1 MNDLTLI
8 RKSLFRK
15 KTRAILLI
23 LSIMTA
29 FLIFGALA
37 SIDRVLNSSEELS
50 RADRLVTV
58 NKINFTQTM
67 PFAYWG
73 RVEGVEGVQ
82 AVTHASWF
90 GGYFQ
95 DVRNFVQSF
104 VVDMDSYL
112 VVYPELE
119 MPAEQRAALAERRD
133 CVAVGADLAE
143 QYEWSVGDRFPLSSN
158 IWRQTDGSS
167 AWDVEVCAILTTEDQ
182 DIPTNYLLMQYE
194 YYNEALAFNRDQI
207 GWMIMLTGDP
217 AINDAVSQR
226 IDDMFANSPAETETT
241 TEAAFSQAFVEQLG
255 NIGLILSLVVSAAFA
270 TILMIVGT
278 TMVMAINERTKE
290 VGVMKTLGFS
300 SSRIF
305 THVLSESVLLSLV
318 GGLLGLGAAVL
329 LLSGIAQIAGGQL
342 PGLGVGRDTWI
353 QAFGL
358 MIAFGLVT
366 GFVPALN
373 AMRLKIVDA
382 LGKE

>member
-73 RVEGVEGVQ
+73 RVEGVDGVQ

-119 MPAEQRAALAERRD
+119 LPADQRAALAERRD

-158 IWRQTDGSS
+158 IWRQQDGSS
-167 AWDVEVCAILTTEDQ
+167 AWDVEVCAILTTEDE
-182 DIPTNYLLMQYE
+182 DLPTNYLLMQYD

-217 AINDAVSQR
+217 AINDEVSQR

-270 TILMIVGT
+270 TILMIVGA

-290 VGVMKTLGFS
+290 VAIMKTLGFS

-329 LLSGIAQIAGGQL
+329 LLSGIAQVAGGQL

>member
-58 NKINFTQTM
+58 NKINFTQSM

-73 RVEGVEGVQ
+73 RVQGVDGVQ
-82 AVTHASWF
+82 AITHASWF

-119 MPAEQRAALAERRD
+119 MPADQRAALSERRD

-158 IWRQTDGSS
+158 IWRQNDSSS
-167 AWDVEVCAILTTEDQ
+167 AWDVEVCAIMTTEDQ
-182 DIPTNYLLMQYE
+182 DIPTNYLLMQYD

-217 AINDAVSQR
+217 VINDAVSQR

-318 GGLLGLGAAVL
+318 GGLLGLGVAVL
-329 LLSGIAQIAGGQL
+329 MLGGIAEVAGGQL
-342 PGLGVGRDTWI
+342 PGLGVSRETWL
-353 QAFGL
+353 QALLL
-358 MIAFGLVT
+358 MIGFGLVT

>member
-73 RVEGVEGVQ
+73 RVEGVDGVQ

-119 MPAEQRAALAERRD
+119 LPADQRAALAERRD

-158 IWRQTDGSS
+158 IWRQQDGSS
-167 AWDVEVCAILTTEDQ
+167 AWDVEVCAILTTEDE
-182 DIPTNYLLMQYE
+182 DLPTNYLLMQYD

-217 AINDAVSQR
+217 AINDEVSQR

-270 TILMIVGT
+270 TILMIVGA

-329 LLSGIAQIAGGQL
+329 LLSGIAQVAGGQL

>member
-73 RVEGVEGVQ
+73 RVQNVDGVQ

-119 MPAEQRAALAERRD
+119 MPADQRAALAERRD

-182 DIPTNYLLMQYE
+182 DLPTNYLLMQYD

-318 GGLLGLGAAVL
+318 GGLLGLGLAVL
-329 LLSGIAQIAGGQL
+329 LLSGLAKIASGQL
-342 PGLGVGRDTWI
+342 PGLGVSGETWLQAI
-353 QAFGL
+353 GLMLAFGL
-358 MIAFGLVT
+358 IT

>member
-67 PFAYWG
+67 PFAYWR
-73 RVEGVEGVQ
+73 RVEGVDGVQ

-119 MPAEQRAALAERRD
+119 LPADQRAALAERRD

-158 IWRQTDGSS
+158 IWRQQDGSS
-167 AWDVEVCAILTTEDQ
+167 AWDVEVCAILTTQDQ
-182 DIPTNYLLMQYE
+182 DLPTNYLLMQYD

-217 AINDAVSQR
+217 AFNDAVSQR

-318 GGLLGLGAAVL
+318 GGLLGLGLAVL
-329 LLSGIAQIAGGQL
+329 LLSGIAQVAGGQL
-342 PGLGVGRDTWI
+342 PGLGVSSETWL
-353 QAFGL
+353 QAIGL
-358 MIAFGLVT
+358 MIAFGLIT

>member
-58 NKINFTQTM
+58 NKINFTQSM

-73 RVEGVEGVQ
+73 RVQGVDGVQ
-82 AVTHASWF
+82 AITHASWF

-112 VVYPELE
+112 IVYPELE
-119 MPAEQRAALAERRD
+119 MPADQRAALSERRD

-158 IWRQTDGSS
+158 IWRQNDGSS
-167 AWDVEVCAILTTEDQ
+167 AWDVEVCAIMTTQDQ
-182 DIPTNYLLMQYE
+182 NIPTNYLLMQYD

-217 AINDAVSQR
+217 VINDAVSQR

-318 GGLLGLGAAVL
+318 GGLLGLGVAVL
-329 LLSGIAQIAGGQL
+329 MLGGIAEVAGGQL
-342 PGLGVGRDTWI
+342 PGLGVSRETWL
-353 QAFGL
+353 QAIGL
-358 MIAFGLVT
+358 MLAFGLVT

>member
-73 RVEGVEGVQ
+73 RVEGVDGVQ

-119 MPAEQRAALAERRD
+119 LPADQRAALAERRD

-158 IWRQTDGSS
+158 IWRQQDGSS
-167 AWDVEVCAILTTEDQ
+167 AWDVEVCAILTTEDE
-182 DIPTNYLLMQYE
+182 DLPTNYLLMQYD

-305 THVLSESVLLSLV
+305 THVMSESVLLSLV

-329 LLSGIAQIAGGQL
+329 LLSGIAQVAGGQL

>member
-29 FLIFGALA
+29 FLIFGALS

-73 RVEGVEGVQ
+73 RVQGVDGVQ

-90 GGYFQ
+90 GGYYQ
-95 DVRNFVQSF
+95 DVRNFVQAF

-119 MPAEQRAALAERRD
+119 VSDEARAALSERRD
-133 CVAVGADLAE
+133 CVAVGEDLAE
-143 QYEWSVGDRFPLSSN
+143 QYGWSVGDRFPLSSN
-158 IWRQTDGSS
+158 IWRQNDGSS
-167 AWDVEVCAILTTEDQ
+167 AWDVEVCSVMTTADQ
-182 DIPTNYLLMQYE
+182 NIPTNYLLMQYD

-207 GWMIMLTGDP
+207 GWLIMLTGDP
-217 AINDAVSQR
+217 ALNDAVSQS
-226 IDDMFANSPAETETT
+226 IDEMFANSPAETETT
-241 TEAAFSQAFVEQLG
+241 TEAAFSQAFIEQLG

-318 GGLLGLGAAVL
+318 GGLLGLGLAVL
-329 LLSGIAQIAGGQL
+329 LLKLIAGFADGQL
-342 PGLGVGRDTWI
+342 PGLGVGQKTWM
-353 QAFGL
+353 QAIGL
-358 MIAFGLVT
+358 MIAFGLIT

>member
-73 RVEGVEGVQ
+73 RVQNVDGVQ

-90 GGYFQ
+90 GGYYQ
-95 DVRNFVQSF
+95 DVRNFVQAF
-104 VVDMDSYL
+104 AADIDSYL
-112 VVYPELE
+112 EVYPELE
-119 MPAEQRAALAERRD
+119 IPADQRAALSERRD

-143 QYEWSVGDRFPLSSN
+143 QYGWSVGDRFPLSSN
-158 IWRQTDGSS
+158 IWRQQDGSS
-167 AWDVEVCAILTTEDQ
+167 AWDVEVCAIMTITEQ
-182 DIPTNYLLMQYE
+182 ELPTNYLLMQYD

-207 GWMIMLTGDP
+207 GWMILLTGDP
-217 AINDAVSQR
+217 ALNDAVSER
-226 IDDMFANSPAETETT
+226 IDSLFANSPAETETT

-300 SSRIF
+300 STRIF

-318 GGLLGLGAAVL
+318 GGLLGLGLAVL
-329 LLSGIAQIAGGQL
+329 LLGGIAEVAGGQL
-342 PGLGVGRDTWI
+342 PGLGVGQETWI
-353 QAFGL
+353 QALGL
-358 MIAFGLVT
+358 MIAFGLIT

-373 AMRLKIVDA
+373 AMRLNIVDA

>member
-73 RVEGVEGVQ
+73 RVEGVDGVQ

-119 MPAEQRAALAERRD
+119 LPADQRAALAERRD

-158 IWRQTDGSS
+158 IWRQQDGSS
-167 AWDVEVCAILTTEDQ
+167 AWDVEVCAILTTEDE
-182 DIPTNYLLMQYE
+182 DLPTNYLLMQYD

-217 AINDAVSQR
+217 AINDEVSQR

-329 LLSGIAQIAGGQL
+329 LLSGIAQVAGGQL

>member
-58 NKINFTQTM
+58 NKINFTQSM

-73 RVEGVEGVQ
+73 RVQGVDGVQ
-82 AVTHASWF
+82 AITHASWF

-119 MPAEQRAALAERRD
+119 MPADQRAALSERRD

-158 IWRQTDGSS
+158 IWRQNDGSS
-167 AWDVEVCAILTTEDQ
+167 AWDVEVCAIMTTEDQ
-182 DIPTNYLLMQYE
+182 DIPTNYLLMQYD

-217 AINDAVSQR
+217 VINDAVSQR

-318 GGLLGLGAAVL
+318 GGLLGLGVAVL
-329 LLSGIAQIAGGQL
+329 MLGGIAEVAGGQL
-342 PGLGVGRDTWI
+342 PGLGVSRETWL
-353 QAFGL
+353 QALLL
-358 MIAFGLVT
+358 MIGFGLVT

>member
-73 RVEGVEGVQ
+73 RVQNVEGVQ

-90 GGYFQ
+90 GGYYQ
-95 DVRNFVQSF
+95 DVRNFVQAF
-104 VVDMDSYL
+104 AVDMDSYL

-119 MPAEQRAALAERRD
+119 MPADQRAALSERRD

-158 IWRQTDGSS
+158 IWRQQDGSS
-167 AWDVEVCAILTTEDQ
+167 AWDVEVCAIMEITEQ
-182 DIPTNYLLMQYE
+182 ELPTNYLLLQYD

-207 GWMIMLTGDP
+207 GWMILLTGDT
-217 AINDAVSQR
+217 ALNDPVSER
-226 IDDMFANSPAETETT
+226 IDFLFANSPAETETT

-255 NIGLILSLVVSAAFA
+255 NIGLILSLVVGAAFA

-305 THVLSESVLLSLV
+305 AHVLSESVLLSLV
-318 GGLLGLGAAVL
+318 GGLLGLGLAVL
-329 LLSGIAQIAGGQL
+329 LLSGIAQVAAGQL
-342 PGLGVGRDTWI
+342 PGLGVGRETWI
-353 QAFGL
+353 QALGLMLGFGL
-358 MIAFGLVT
+358 LT

>member
-58 NKINFTQTM
+58 NKINFTQSM

-73 RVEGVEGVQ
+73 RVQGVDGVQ
-82 AVTHASWF
+82 AITHASWF

-112 VVYPELE
+112 IVYPELE
-119 MPAEQRAALAERRD
+119 MPADQRAALSERRD
-133 CVAVGADLAE
+133 CVAVGVDLAE

-158 IWRQTDGSS
+158 IWRQNDGSS
-167 AWDVEVCAILTTEDQ
+167 AWDVEVCAIMTTQDQ
-182 DIPTNYLLMQYE
+182 NIPTNYLLMQYD

-217 AINDAVSQR
+217 VINDAVSQR

-318 GGLLGLGAAVL
+318 GGLLGLGVAVL
-329 LLSGIAQIAGGQL
+329 MLGGIAEVAGGQL
-342 PGLGVGRDTWI
+342 PGLGVSRETWL
-353 QAFGL
+353 QALLL
-358 MIAFGLVT
+358 MIGFGLVT

>member
-73 RVEGVEGVQ
+73 RVQNVEGVQ

-90 GGYFQ
+90 GGYYQ
-95 DVRNFVQSF
+95 DVRNFVQAF
-104 VVDMDSYL
+104 AVDMDSYL

-119 MPAEQRAALAERRD
+119 MPADQRAALSERRD

-158 IWRQTDGSS
+158 IWRQQDGSS
-167 AWDVEVCAILTTEDQ
+167 AWDVEVCAIMDITEQ
-182 DIPTNYLLMQYE
+182 ELPTNYLLLQYD

-207 GWMIMLTGDP
+207 GWMILLTGDT
-217 AINDAVSQR
+217 ALNDPVSER
-226 IDDMFANSPAETETT
+226 IDFLFANSPAETETT

-305 THVLSESVLLSLV
+305 AHVLSESVLLSLV
-318 GGLLGLGAAVL
+318 GGLLGLGLAVL
-329 LLSGIAQIAGGQL
+329 LLSGIAQVAAGQL
-342 PGLGVGRDTWI
+342 PGLGVGRETWI
-353 QAFGL
+353 QALGLMLGFGL
-358 MIAFGLVT
+358 LT

>member
-73 RVEGVEGVQ
+73 RVEGVDGVQ

-119 MPAEQRAALAERRD
+119 LPADQRAALAERRD

-143 QYEWSVGDRFPLSSN
+143 QYEWSVGDRFPAQL
-158 IWRQTDGSS
+158 
-167 AWDVEVCAILTTEDQ
+167 E
-182 DIPTNYLLMQYE
+182 YL
-194 YYNEALAFNRDQI
+194 
-207 GWMIMLTGDP
+207 
-217 AINDAVSQR
+217 
-226 IDDMFANSPAETETT
+226 
-241 TEAAFSQAFVEQLG
+241 AA
-255 NIGLILSLVVSAAFA
+255 
-270 TILMIVGT
+270 
-278 TMVMAINERTKE
+278 
-290 VGVMKTLGFS
+290 
-300 SSRIF
+300 
-305 THVLSESVLLSLV
+305 
-318 GGLLGLGAAVL
+318 
-329 LLSGIAQIAGGQL
+329 
-342 PGLGVGRDTWI
+342 D
-353 QAFGL
+353 
-358 MIAFGLVT
+358 
-366 GFVPALN
+366 
-373 AMRLKIVDA
+373 
-382 LGKE
+382 

>member
-73 RVEGVEGVQ
+73 RVEGVDGVQ

-90 GGYFQ
+90 GGYYQ

-119 MPAEQRAALAERRD
+119 MPADQRAALAERRD

-158 IWRQTDGSS
+158 IWRQQDGSS

-182 DIPTNYLLMQYE
+182 DLPTNYLLMQYD

-329 LLSGIAQIAGGQL
+329 LLSGIAQVAGGQL

>member
-50 RADRLVTV
+50 RADRLVTG

-73 RVEGVEGVQ
+73 RVQNVEGVQ

-90 GGYFQ
+90 GGYYQ
-95 DVRNFVQSF
+95 DVRNFVQAF
-104 VVDMDSYL
+104 AVDMDSYL

-119 MPAEQRAALAERRD
+119 MPADQRAALSERRD

-158 IWRQTDGSS
+158 IWRQQDGSS
-167 AWDVEVCAILTTEDQ
+167 AWDVEVCAIMEITEQ
-182 DIPTNYLLMQYE
+182 ELPTNYLLLQYD

-207 GWMIMLTGDP
+207 GWMILLTGDT
-217 AINDAVSQR
+217 ALNDPVSER
-226 IDDMFANSPAETETT
+226 IDFLFANSPAETETT

-255 NIGLILSLVVSAAFA
+255 NIGLILSLVVGAAFA

-305 THVLSESVLLSLV
+305 AHVLSESVLLSLV
-318 GGLLGLGAAVL
+318 GGLLGLGLAVL
-329 LLSGIAQIAGGQL
+329 LLSGIAQVAAGQL
-342 PGLGVGRDTWI
+342 PGLGVGRETWI
-353 QAFGL
+353 QALGLMLGFGL
-358 MIAFGLVT
+358 LT

>member
-67 PFAYWG
+67 PYAYWG
-73 RVEGVEGVQ
+73 RVGAVEGVQ

-90 GGYFQ
+90 GGYYQ
-95 DVRNFVQSF
+95 DVRNFVQAF
-104 VVDMDSYL
+104 AVDVDTYL
-112 VVYPELE
+112 EVYPELV
-119 MPAEQRAALAERRD
+119 MPADQRAALSERRD

-143 QYEWSVGDRFPLSSN
+143 QYGWAVGDRFPLSSN
-158 IWRQTDGSS
+158 IWRQADGSS
-167 AWDVEVCAILTTEDQ
+167 AWDVEVCAIMTIPDQ
-182 DIPTNYLLMQYE
+182 ELPTNYLLMQYD

-207 GWMIMLTGDP
+207 GWMILLTGDP
-217 AINDAVSQR
+217 ANNDAVSER
-226 IDDMFANSPAETETT
+226 IDTLFANSPAETETT

-255 NIGLILSLVVSAAFA
+255 NIGLILSLVVGAAFA

-300 SSRIF
+300 STRIF

-329 LLSGIAQIAGGQL
+329 LLGGIAEVAGGQL
-342 PGLGVGRDTWI
+342 PGLGVGRETWI
-353 QAFGL
+353 QALGL
-358 MIAFGLVT
+358 MLAFGLLT
-366 GFVPALN
+366 GFVPAVN
-373 AMRLKIVDA
+373 AMRLKIVEA
-382 LGKE
+382 LGKD

>member
-58 NKINFTQTM
+58 NKINFTQSM

-73 RVEGVEGVQ
+73 RVQGVDGVQ
-82 AVTHASWF
+82 AITHASWF

-112 VVYPELE
+112 IVYPELE
-119 MPAEQRAALAERRD
+119 MSADQRAALSERRD

-158 IWRQTDGSS
+158 IWRQNDGSS
-167 AWDVEVCAILTTEDQ
+167 AWDVEVCAIMTAEDQ
-182 DIPTNYLLMQYE
+182 DIPTNYLLMQYD

-217 AINDAVSQR
+217 VINDAVSQR

-318 GGLLGLGAAVL
+318 GGLLGLGVAVL
-329 LLSGIAQIAGGQL
+329 MLGGIAEVAGGQL
-342 PGLGVGRDTWI
+342 PGLGVSRETWL
-353 QAFGL
+353 QALLL
-358 MIAFGLVT
+358 MIGFGLVT

>member
-73 RVEGVEGVQ
+73 RVEGVDGVQ

-119 MPAEQRAALAERRD
+119 LPADQRAALAERRD

-158 IWRQTDGSS
+158 IWRQQDGSS
-167 AWDVEVCAILTTEDQ
+167 AWDVEVCAILTTEDE
-182 DIPTNYLLMQYE
+182 DLPTNYLLMQYD

-329 LLSGIAQIAGGQL
+329 LLSGIAQVAGGQL

-358 MIAFGLVT
+358 MIAFGLLT

>member
-73 RVEGVEGVQ
+73 RVEGVDGVQ

-119 MPAEQRAALAERRD
+119 LPADQRAALAERRD

-158 IWRQTDGSS
+158 IWRQQDGSS
-167 AWDVEVCAILTTEDQ
+167 AWDVEVCAILTTEDE
-182 DIPTNYLLMQYE
+182 DLPTNYLLMQYD

-305 THVLSESVLLSLV
+305 THVMSESVLLSLV

-329 LLSGIAQIAGGQL
+329 LLSGIAQVAGGQL

-358 MIAFGLVT
+358 MIAFGLLT

>member
-67 PFAYWG
+67 PYAYWG
-73 RVEGVEGVQ
+73 RVGAVEGVQ

-90 GGYFQ
+90 GGYYQ
-95 DVRNFVQSF
+95 DVRNFVQAF
-104 VVDMDSYL
+104 AVDVDTYL
-112 VVYPELE
+112 EVYPELV
-119 MPAEQRAALAERRD
+119 MPADQRAALSERRD

-143 QYEWSVGDRFPLSSN
+143 QYGWAVGDRFPLSSN
-158 IWRQTDGSS
+158 IWRQADGSS
-167 AWDVEVCAILTTEDQ
+167 AWDVEVCAIMTIPDQ
-182 DIPTNYLLMQYE
+182 ELPTNYLLMQYD

-207 GWMIMLTGDP
+207 GWMILLTGDP
-217 AINDAVSQR
+217 ANNDAVSER
-226 IDDMFANSPAETETT
+226 IDTLFANSPAETETT

-255 NIGLILSLVVSAAFA
+255 NIGLILSLVVGAAFA

-329 LLSGIAQIAGGQL
+329 LLGGIAEVAGGQL
-342 PGLGVGRDTWI
+342 PGLGVGRETWI
-353 QAFGL
+353 QALGL
-358 MIAFGLVT
+358 MLAFGLLT
-366 GFVPALN
+366 GFVPAVN
-373 AMRLKIVDA
+373 AMRLKIVEA
-382 LGKE
+382 LGKD

>member
-73 RVEGVEGVQ
+73 RVQNVEGVQ

-90 GGYFQ
+90 GGYYQ
-95 DVRNFVQSF
+95 DVRNFVQAF
-104 VVDMDSYL
+104 AVDMDSYL

-119 MPAEQRAALAERRD
+119 MPADQRAALSERRD

-158 IWRQTDGSS
+158 IWRQQDGSS
-167 AWDVEVCAILTTEDQ
+167 AWDVEVCAIMEITEQ
-182 DIPTNYLLMQYE
+182 ELPTNYLLLQYD

-207 GWMIMLTGDP
+207 GWMILLTGDT
-217 AINDAVSQR
+217 ALNDPVSER
-226 IDDMFANSPAETETT
+226 IDFLFANSPAETETT

-255 NIGLILSLVVSAAFA
+255 NIGLILSLVVGAAFA

-305 THVLSESVLLSLV
+305 AHVLSESVLLSLV
-318 GGLLGLGAAVL
+318 GGLLGLGLAVL
-329 LLSGIAQIAGGQL
+329 LLSSIAQVAAGQL
-342 PGLGVGRDTWI
+342 PGLGVGRETWI
-353 QAFGL
+353 QALGLMLGFGL
-358 MIAFGLVT
+358 LT

>member
-73 RVEGVEGVQ
+73 RVQNVEGVQ

-90 GGYFQ
+90 GGYYQ
-95 DVRNFVQSF
+95 DVRNFVQAF
-104 VVDMDSYL
+104 AVDMDSYL

-119 MPAEQRAALAERRD
+119 MPADQRAALSERRD

-158 IWRQTDGSS
+158 IWRQQDGSS
-167 AWDVEVCAILTTEDQ
+167 AWDVEVCAIMDITEQ
-182 DIPTNYLLMQYE
+182 ELPTNYLLLQYD

-207 GWMIMLTGDP
+207 GWMILLTGDT
-217 AINDAVSQR
+217 ALNDPVSER
-226 IDDMFANSPAETETT
+226 IDFLFANSPPETETT

-305 THVLSESVLLSLV
+305 AHVLSESVLLSLV
-318 GGLLGLGAAVL
+318 GGLLGLGLAVL
-329 LLSGIAQIAGGQL
+329 LLSGIAQVAAGQL
-342 PGLGVGRDTWI
+342 PGLGVGRETWI
-353 QAFGL
+353 QALGLMLGFGL
-358 MIAFGLVT
+358 LT

>member
-58 NKINFTQTM
+58 NKINFTQSM

-73 RVEGVEGVQ
+73 RVQGVDGVQ
-82 AVTHASWF
+82 AITHASWF

-112 VVYPELE
+112 IVYPELE
-119 MPAEQRAALAERRD
+119 MPADQRAALSERRD

-158 IWRQTDGSS
+158 IWRQNDGSS
-167 AWDVEVCAILTTEDQ
+167 AWDVEVCAIMTTQDQ
-182 DIPTNYLLMQYE
+182 NIPTNYLLMQYD

-217 AINDAVSQR
+217 VINDAVSQR

-318 GGLLGLGAAVL
+318 GGLLGLGVAVL
-329 LLSGIAQIAGGQL
+329 MLGGIAEVAGGQL
-342 PGLGVGRDTWI
+342 PGLGVSRETWL
-353 QAFGL
+353 QALLL
-358 MIAFGLVT
+358 MIGFGLVT

>member
-73 RVEGVEGVQ
+73 RVAGVEGVQ
-82 AVTHASWF
+82 SVTHASWF
-90 GGYFQ
+90 GGYYQ
-95 DVRNFVQSF
+95 DVRNFVQAF
-104 VVDMDSYL
+104 AVDMDSYL

-119 MPAEQRAALAERRD
+119 MPADQRAALSERRE

-143 QYEWSVGDRFPLSSN
+143 QYGWSVGDRFPLSSN
-158 IWRQTDGSS
+158 IWRQQDGSS
-167 AWDVEVCAILTTEDQ
+167 AWDVEVCAVMTTADQ
-182 DIPTNYLLMQYE
+182 DIPTNYLLMQYD
-194 YYNEALAFNRDQI
+194 YYNESLGFNRDQI
-207 GWMIMLTGDP
+207 GWMILLTGDP
-217 AINDAVSQR
+217 AVNDAVSQN
-226 IDDMFANSPAETETT
+226 IDTLFANSPAETETT

-255 NIGLILSLVVSAAFA
+255 NIGLILTLVVSAAFA

-318 GGLLGLGAAVL
+318 GGLLGLGFAVL
-329 LLSGIAQIAGGQL
+329 LLSGIAQVAGGQL
-342 PGLGVGRDTWI
+342 PGLRVSGGTWL
-353 QAFGL
+353 QALGLMLAFGL
-358 MIAFGLVT
+358 IT

>member
-1 MNDLTLI
+1 MNDFTLI

-73 RVEGVEGVQ
+73 RVQNVEGVQ

-90 GGYFQ
+90 GGYYQ
-95 DVRNFVQSF
+95 DVRNFVQAF
-104 VVDMDSYL
+104 AVDMDSYL

-119 MPAEQRAALAERRD
+119 MPADQRAALSERRD

-158 IWRQTDGSS
+158 IWRQQDGSS
-167 AWDVEVCAILTTEDQ
+167 AWDVEVCAIMDITEQ
-182 DIPTNYLLMQYE
+182 DLPTNYLLLQYD

-207 GWMIMLTGDP
+207 GWMILLTGDT
-217 AINDAVSQR
+217 ALNDPVSER
-226 IDDMFANSPAETETT
+226 IDSLFANSPAETETT

-255 NIGLILSLVVSAAFA
+255 NIGLILSLVVGAAFA

-305 THVLSESVLLSLV
+305 AHVLSESVLLSLV
-318 GGLLGLGAAVL
+318 GGLLGLGLAVL
-329 LLSGIAQIAGGQL
+329 LLSGIAQVAAGQL
-342 PGLGVGRDTWI
+342 PGLGVGRETWI
-353 QAFGL
+353 QALGLMLGFGL
-358 MIAFGLVT
+358 LT

>member
-37 SIDRVLNSSEELS
+37 SLDRVLNSSEELS

-73 RVEGVEGVQ
+73 RVQNVEGVQ

-90 GGYFQ
+90 GGYYQ
-95 DVRNFVQSF
+95 DVRNFVQAF
-104 VVDMDSYL
+104 AVDMDSYL

-119 MPAEQRAALAERRD
+119 MPADQRAALSERRD

-158 IWRQTDGSS
+158 IWRQQDGSS
-167 AWDVEVCAILTTEDQ
+167 AWDVEVCAIMEITEQ
-182 DIPTNYLLMQYE
+182 ELPTNYLLLQYD

-207 GWMIMLTGDP
+207 GWMILLTGDTTL
-217 AINDAVSQR
+217 NDPVSER
-226 IDDMFANSPAETETT
+226 IDFLFANSPAETETT

-305 THVLSESVLLSLV
+305 AHVLSESVLLSLV
-318 GGLLGLGAAVL
+318 GGLLGLGLAVL
-329 LLSGIAQIAGGQL
+329 LLSGIAQVAAGQL
-342 PGLGVGRDTWI
+342 PGLGVGRETWI
-353 QAFGL
+353 QALGLMLGFGL
-358 MIAFGLVT
+358 LT

>member
-67 PFAYWG
+67 PYAYWG
-73 RVEGVEGVQ
+73 RVGAVEGVQ

-90 GGYFQ
+90 GGYYQ
-95 DVRNFVQSF
+95 DVRNFVQAF
-104 VVDMDSYL
+104 AVDVDTYL
-112 VVYPELE
+112 EVYPELV
-119 MPAEQRAALAERRD
+119 MPVDQRAALSERRD

-143 QYEWSVGDRFPLSSN
+143 QYGWAVGDRFPLSSN
-158 IWRQTDGSS
+158 IWRQADGSS
-167 AWDVEVCAILTTEDQ
+167 AWDVEVCAIMTIPDQ
-182 DIPTNYLLMQYE
+182 ELPTNYLLMQYD

-207 GWMIMLTGDP
+207 GWMILLTGDP
-217 AINDAVSQR
+217 ANNDAVSER
-226 IDDMFANSPAETETT
+226 IDTLFANSPAETETT

-255 NIGLILSLVVSAAFA
+255 NIGLILSLVVGAAFA

-329 LLSGIAQIAGGQL
+329 LLGGIAEVAGGQL
-342 PGLGVGRDTWI
+342 PGLGVGRETWI
-353 QAFGL
+353 QALGL
-358 MIAFGLVT
+358 MLAFGLLT
-366 GFVPALN
+366 GFVPAVN
-373 AMRLKIVDA
+373 AMRLKIVEA
-382 LGKE
+382 LGKD

>member
-1 MNDLTLI
+1 MNDLSLI

-73 RVEGVEGVQ
+73 RVQNVDGVQ

-90 GGYFQ
+90 GGYYQ
-95 DVRNFVQSF
+95 DVRNFVQAF
-104 VVDMDSYL
+104 AADIDSYL
-112 VVYPELE
+112 EVYPELE
-119 MPAEQRAALAERRD
+119 IPADQRAALSERRD

-143 QYEWSVGDRFPLSSN
+143 QYGWSVGDRFPLSSN
-158 IWRQTDGSS
+158 IWRQQDGSS
-167 AWDVEVCAILTTEDQ
+167 AWDVEVCAIMTITEQ
-182 DIPTNYLLMQYE
+182 ELPTNYLLMQYD

-207 GWMIMLTGDP
+207 GWMILLTGDP
-217 AINDAVSQR
+217 ALNDVVSER
-226 IDDMFANSPAETETT
+226 IDSLFANSPAETETT
-241 TEAAFSQAFVEQLG
+241 TEAAFSQAFVEQVG
-255 NIGLILSLVVSAAFA
+255 NRGLILSLVVSAALN

-300 SSRIF
+300 STRIF

-318 GGLLGLGAAVL
+318 GGLLGLGLAVL
-329 LLSGIAQIAGGQL
+329 LLGGIAEVAGGQL
-342 PGLGVGRDTWI
+342 PGLGVGQETWI
-353 QAFGL
+353 QALGL
-358 MIAFGLVT
+358 MIAFGLIT

-373 AMRLKIVDA
+373 AMRLNIVDA

>member
-1 MNDLTLI
+1 MN
-8 RKSLFRK
+8 
-15 KTRAILLI
+15 
-23 LSIMTA
+23 
-29 FLIFGALA
+29 G
-37 SIDRVLNSSEELS
+37 V
-50 RADRLVTV
+50 
-58 NKINFTQTM
+58 
-67 PFAYWG
+67 WG
-73 RVEGVEGVQ
+73 TG
-82 AVTHASWF
+82 
-90 GGYFQ
+90 
-95 DVRNFVQSF
+95 
-104 VVDMDSYL
+104 
-112 VVYPELE
+112 
-119 MPAEQRAALAERRD
+119 
-133 CVAVGADLAE
+133 
-143 QYEWSVGDRFPLSSN
+143 FPLSSN

-182 DIPTNYLLMQYE
+182 DLPTNYLLMQYD

-318 GGLLGLGAAVL
+318 GGLLGTGARRAP
-329 LLSGIAQIAGGQL
+329 AQRHRPGRRRTIAG
-342 PGLGVGRDTWI
+342 PGRGREKP
-353 QAFGL
+353 GSR
-358 MIAFGLVT
+358 
-366 GFVPALN
+366 
-373 AMRLKIVDA
+373 RLA
-382 LGKE
+382 

>member
-15 KTRAILLI
+15 KTRAFLLI

-73 RVEGVEGVQ
+73 RVEGVDGVQ

-119 MPAEQRAALAERRD
+119 LPADQRAALAERRD

-158 IWRQTDGSS
+158 IWRQQDGSS
-167 AWDVEVCAILTTEDQ
+167 AWDVEVCAILTTEDE
-182 DIPTNYLLMQYE
+182 DLPTNYLLMQYD

-329 LLSGIAQIAGGQL
+329 LLSGIAQVAGGQL

>member
-29 FLIFGALA
+29 FLIFGALS

-67 PFAYWG
+67 PYAYWG
-73 RVEGVEGVQ
+73 RVQNVDGVQ

-90 GGYFQ
+90 GGYYQ
-95 DVRNFVQSF
+95 DVRNFVQAF
-104 VVDMDSYL
+104 AADIDSYL
-112 VVYPELE
+112 EVYPELE
-119 MPAEQRAALAERRD
+119 IPADQRAALSERRD

-143 QYEWSVGDRFPLSSN
+143 QYDWSVGDRFPLSSN
-158 IWRQTDGSS
+158 IWRQQDGSS
-167 AWDVEVCAILTTEDQ
+167 AWDVEVCAIMTITEQ
-182 DIPTNYLLMQYE
+182 ELPTNYLLLQYD

-207 GWMIMLTGDP
+207 GWMILLTGDP
-217 AINDAVSQR
+217 SINDAVSER
-226 IDDMFANSPAETETT
+226 IDSLFANSPAETETT
-241 TEAAFSQAFVEQLG
+241 TEAAFSQAFIEQLG
-255 NIGLILSLVVSAAFA
+255 NIGLILSLVVGAAFA

-318 GGLLGLGAAVL
+318 GGLLGLGLAVL
-329 LLSGIAQIAGGQL
+329 LLQVIAGIAGSQL
-342 PGLGVGRDTWI
+342 PGLGVGQKTWV
-353 QAFGL
+353 QALGLMLAFGL
-358 MIAFGLVT
+358 IT

>member
-73 RVEGVEGVQ
+73 RVQNVEGVQ

-90 GGYFQ
+90 GGYYQ
-95 DVRNFVQSF
+95 DVRNFVQAF
-104 VVDMDSYL
+104 AVDMDSYL

-119 MPAEQRAALAERRD
+119 MPADQRAALSERRD

-158 IWRQTDGSS
+158 IWRQQDGSS
-167 AWDVEVCAILTTEDQ
+167 AWDVEVCAIMDITEQ
-182 DIPTNYLLMQYE
+182 ELPTNYLLLQYD

-207 GWMIMLTGDP
+207 GWMILLTGDT
-217 AINDAVSQR
+217 ALNDPVSER
-226 IDDMFANSPAETETT
+226 IDFLFANSPAETETT

-255 NIGLILSLVVSAAFA
+255 NIGLILSLVVGAAFA

-318 GGLLGLGAAVL
+318 GGLLGLGLAVL
-329 LLSGIAQIAGGQL
+329 LLSGIAQVAAGQL
-342 PGLGVGRDTWI
+342 PGLGVGRETWI
-353 QAFGL
+353 QALGLMLGFGL
-358 MIAFGLVT
+358 LT

>member
-73 RVEGVEGVQ
+73 RVEGVDGVQ

-119 MPAEQRAALAERRD
+119 LPADQRAALAERRD

-158 IWRQTDGSS
+158 IWRQQDGSS
-167 AWDVEVCAILTTEDQ
+167 AWDVEVCAILTTEDE
-182 DIPTNYLLMQYE
+182 DLPTNYLLMQYD

-329 LLSGIAQIAGGQL
+329 LLSGIAQVAGGQL